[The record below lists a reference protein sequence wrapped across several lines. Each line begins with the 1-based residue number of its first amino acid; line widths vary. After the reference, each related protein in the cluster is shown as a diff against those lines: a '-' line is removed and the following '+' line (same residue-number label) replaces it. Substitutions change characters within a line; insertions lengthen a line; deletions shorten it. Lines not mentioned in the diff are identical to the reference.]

1 MNKKYDPALSHLL
14 KDYENQFIKDEQV
27 FFSEIAFQRLARFF
41 EDEQEFQKALEVCD
55 QAIRQYPYS
64 IDFTLNKA
72 RLLISLGI
80 YSDAMEVLENSR
92 LIAPQEVK
100 VELLIAEVQIKEGRT
115 REALQL
121 LDHLKT
127 GITEDLHLLCEV
139 CQLEAKAYFRE
150 EQYERAYYLLISAI
164 EADPENYSAIRQF
177 GLCVEVTRKYGEA
190 IQFYQNILD
199 DNAYHALAWYYL
211 GQALEYQCSYIEA
224 LEAYE
229 YAYLI
234 DNEFHKAC
242 RECAALHF
250 QLNNFQKAR
259 GFYEELFNNFDAD
272 ADSDLHIMIGRCY
285 LKMGQ
290 VQSAVVFL
298 QQAIKLDPL
307 NDEAFFYM
315 GNCYAEQEKW
325 ELAEKYL
332 EKAIR
337 IEEER
342 DEYFAALGEVYYYLE
357 DHVAAISC
365 MHKAIRCNEEN
376 SRNWILLATFLLD
389 ADDKQEALDILETAI
404 DMVAGADIIYC
415 YVACLLVVGRRQE
428 ALYRLGDALSE
439 DFEAHTT
446 LFQILPDLEH
456 DSGVQAIIA
465 SYAS

>member
-1 MNKKYDPALSHLL
+1 
-14 KDYENQFIKDEQV
+14 
-27 FFSEIAFQRLARFF
+27 
-41 EDEQEFQKALEVCD
+41 
-55 QAIRQYPYS
+55 
-64 IDFTLNKA
+64 
-72 RLLISLGI
+72 
-80 YSDAMEVLENSR
+80 
-92 LIAPQEVK
+92 
-100 VELLIAEVQIKEGRT
+100 
-115 REALQL
+115 
-121 LDHLKT
+121 
-127 GITEDLHLLCEV
+127 
-139 CQLEAKAYFRE
+139 
-150 EQYERAYYLLISAI
+150 
-164 EADPENYSAIRQF
+164 
-177 GLCVEVTRKYGEA
+177 
-190 IQFYQNILD
+190 
-199 DNAYHALAWYYL
+199 
-211 GQALEYQCSYIEA
+211 
-224 LEAYE
+224 
-229 YAYLI
+229 
-234 DNEFHKAC
+234 
-242 RECAALHF
+242 
-250 QLNNFQKAR
+250 
-259 GFYEELFNNFDAD
+259 
-272 ADSDLHIMIGRCY
+272 MIGRCY